1 MHLINYKPSLLNEK
15 IGELWSTNKKVI
27 GTQVV
32 FFRDTFQPLGCWPLK
47 FLHALGIDQGLLV
60 HTPNRDR
67 VPLKKIKSEYL
78 KFGLKLSI

>member
-1 MHLINYKPSLLNEK
+1 MHLINYKPFPIERKNWHLSGLFSLDY
-15 IGELWSTNKKVI
+15 ISAPT
-27 GTQVV
+27 
-32 FFRDTFQPLGCWPLK
+32 GCWPLK